1 MGFSWI
7 INYTESHETVCVYDQ
22 RYLVATL
29 DDTNK
34 VERFGTFVR
43 RIFQLRTCRAITRHL
58 FPSNSPA
65 CPGFLFLVPA
75 ALIRVDFAG

>member
-1 MGFSWI
+1 MGFIYI
-7 INYTESHETVCVYDQ
+7 IDYTKANEMVRVYYQ

-34 VERFGTFVR
+34 VERFGTLVP
-43 RIFQLRTCRAITRHL
+43 RIFQLRTCRVITRHL

-65 CPGFLFLVPA
+65 SPGFLFSAPA
-75 ALIRVDFAG
+75 ANRVDFAA